1 MALPLRK
8 IPVAGQFQPG
18 TSACSLPGTRPAD
31 QMPDGVPYG
40 RRPRFVAM
48 HIGLNGGKR
57 GRVDHSTGLADSG
70 QQK

>member
-8 IPVAGQFQPG
+8 IPLAGQSQPG
-18 TSACSLPGTRPAD
+18 TSACSLPRRRPAD
-31 QMPDGVPYG
+31 QMRHGDVYA

-48 HIGLNGGKR
+48 HVGLKGGKR

-70 QQK
+70 LRK